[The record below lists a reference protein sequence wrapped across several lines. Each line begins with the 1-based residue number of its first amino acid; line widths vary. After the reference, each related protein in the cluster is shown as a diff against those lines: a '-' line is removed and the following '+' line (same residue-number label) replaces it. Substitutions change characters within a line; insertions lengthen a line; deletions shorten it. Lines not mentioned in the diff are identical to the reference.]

1 MIYKIMK
8 TIDLIYKIIFFTF
21 VTEKQKESIII
32 KINRYENEKF
42 NRTRSRE
49 ITRDRES
56 FE

>member
-1 MIYKIMK
+1 MIYKIIK